1 MNLLLK
7 NRIYRFITYSDILSV
22 IGDSLFYLAF
32 LTYASTLENSAIA
45 ISIISI
51 SESLPEIFSIFTGV
65 YADKVEDKAKA
76 DIYSNFLRMFIYFF
90 VGFSFLI
97 FKDLKLVIIASIFNL
112 VSDII
117 GTFSDNLRFPIIYAI
132 LDKKDFDKSV
142 GISLFCYYFFGF
154 LAKFIGAT
162 VIVLLNYNYFVLSNI
177 NAFTFLVAGLI
188 MVKIYRKLKIKM
200 DRLEQT
206 KEADEGEKISFS
218 LKENSKLVKKLFKN
232 ENIKKSIIFSCLISA
247 INAPVLPIVY
257 VAISNK
263 EFFMFGFET
272 VKIFSIL
279 NVVVLFG
286 VILGNLIIT
295 KDINWSKYL
304 QKIIMFQLF
313 CIIISFLN
321 ILFLKDIITI
331 CILLLFVSLNNGLIF
346 PILSGV
352 LMNNQDYGKLASTVG
367 FLNTVETILPA
378 CYLQLILFILNINF
392 TLSIVIS
399 AIVAIFTFI
408 YSLKWKIKEE

>member
-112 VSDII
+112 VSDVI

-295 KDINWSKYL
+295 KDINWS
-304 QKIIMFQLF
+304 
-313 CIIISFLN
+313 N

>member
-1 MNLLLK
+1 M
-7 NRIYRFITYSDILSV
+7 
-22 IGDSLFYLAF
+22 
-32 LTYASTLENSAIA
+32 
-45 ISIISI
+45 
-51 SESLPEIFSIFTGV
+51 
-65 YADKVEDKAKA
+65 
-76 DIYSNFLRMFIYFF
+76 
-90 VGFSFLI
+90 
-97 FKDLKLVIIASIFNL
+97 
-112 VSDII
+112 
-117 GTFSDNLRFPIIYAI
+117 
-132 LDKKDFDKSV
+132 
-142 GISLFCYYFFGF
+142 
-154 LAKFIGAT
+154 
-162 VIVLLNYNYFVLSNI
+162 
-177 NAFTFLVAGLI
+177 
-188 MVKIYRKLKIKM
+188 
-200 DRLEQT
+200 
-206 KEADEGEKISFS
+206 
-218 LKENSKLVKKLFKN
+218 
-232 ENIKKSIIFSCLISA
+232 ISA

-367 FLNTVETILPA
+367 FLNTVETILPV